1 LGDQLYKPIQEE
13 HRRYLMTGQK
23 VKADSL
29 IMAINKKIEK
39 QFSDEKQFKMS
50 PEVRGL
56 YKSVGGAP
64 FLDGDYTVFGEVIE
78 GMDVIDQI
86 AAVKVGPNDRPEK
99 DVIILGT
106 KLKRK

>member
-1 LGDQLYKPIQEE
+1 MNYLGDQLYKPIQEE

-39 QFSDEKQFKMS
+39 QFKMS

-56 YKSVGGAP
+56 YKSLGGAP

>member
-1 LGDQLYKPIQEE
+1 
-13 HRRYLMTGQK
+13 
-23 VKADSL
+23 
-29 IMAINKKIEK
+29 
-39 QFSDEKQFKMS
+39 
-50 PEVRGL
+50 
-56 YKSVGGAP
+56 P